1 MGYLIGLNEYLAAHY
16 HHSLFDQAVL
26 NGEPWMIH
34 AHPRRTLNARILEAV
49 AYDIAVARAEGG
61 TEVLPKIQ
69 IKFLYP
75 AYVADSVRSLLQLD
89 RTVQALNLGPHF
101 SPRCRNHVKN
111 KTLFPLMKEKIDL
124 IFTTLEGDL
133 LKGIIT
139 GFNRYEITVYVKEE
153 LPVTLLRHA
162 LQDIR
167 DNQEKCYLKTSQE
180 KREDWKK
187 SSLYVD
193 ERA

>member
-16 HHSLFDQAVL
+16 HHSLFDQAIL
-26 NGEPWMIH
+26 NGQPWMIH
-34 AHPRRTLNARILEAV
+34 AHPRRMLKATILEAV
-49 AYDIAVARAEGG
+49 AYDIAVAPAEGG
-61 TEVLPKIQ
+61 REVLPKIQ

-75 AYVADSVRSLLQLD
+75 AYVADSVQSLLQLD
-89 RTVQALNLGPHF
+89 RTVEALNLGPHF
-101 SPRCRNHVKN
+101 SPRCRHHVKN
-111 KTLFPLMKEKIDL
+111 KTLFPLMEERTDL

-139 GFNRYEITVYVKEE
+139 GFNRYEITLYLKEE

-162 LQDIR
+162 IQDIR
-167 DNQEKCYLKTSQE
+167 DNRGTCYLKTAQE
-180 KREDWKK
+180 RCEDWKK

>member
-16 HHSLFDQAVL
+16 HKSLFDQAVL
-26 NGEPWMIH
+26 NGEPWIIH
-34 AHPRRTLNARILEAV
+34 AHPRRTLKARILEAV
-49 AYDIAVARAEGG
+49 AYDIAVSRAEGG
-61 TEVLPKIQ
+61 REVLPKIQ

-101 SPRCRNHVKN
+101 SPRCRHHVKN
-111 KTLFPLMKEKIDL
+111 KTLFPLMEEKIDL

-162 LQDIR
+162 LLDIR
-167 DNQEKCYLKTSQE
+167 DNQEKCYLKTFQE